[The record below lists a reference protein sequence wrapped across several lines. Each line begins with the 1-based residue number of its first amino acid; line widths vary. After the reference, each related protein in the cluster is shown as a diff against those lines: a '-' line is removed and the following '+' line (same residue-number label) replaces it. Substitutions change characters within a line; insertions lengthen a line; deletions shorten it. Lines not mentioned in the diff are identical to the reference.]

1 MKKLLI
7 FWDYDTQFGAD
18 RTRSSAPAD
27 WGALEFDNTSRL
39 LDLHAS
45 FGIPACFAVVG
56 AAAQPGERPYH
67 DPAQIR
73 QIYAAGH
80 EIASHSLY
88 HDWLPGLNEAQLLD
102 TLRQSKD
109 ALEQCIGAA
118 VTSFVPPYNQ
128 PFDFP
133 ARGSFSLSERRA
145 ARGGR
150 TDIPALCRALAETGY
165 SFCRIAY
172 QTPLERAR
180 RLLGFDGPQR
190 PSRPTAL
197 EEVEGVTCLRLSHSA
212 GFGGQIMADL
222 GAPGSEFIVAY
233 GHPHS
238 LTRGGSQDERH
249 YLPFLERVQALAAAG
264 SLQVVTPRQL
274 LSSAEGEAE
283 PVGTARQKENE

>member
-18 RTRSSAPAD
+18 RSRTSAPAD

-39 LDLHAS
+39 LDLHAQ
-45 FGIPACFAVVG
+45 FDIPACFAVVG
-56 AAAQPGERPYH
+56 AAAQSGTRPYH
-67 DPAQIR
+67 DPDQIR

-88 HDWLPGLNEAQLLD
+88 HDWLPGLNEAQLLE

-150 TDIPALCRALAETGY
+150 TDIPALCRALAKTGY
-165 SFCRIAY
+165 NFCRIAY
-172 QTPLERAR
+172 QTPFERAR
-180 RLLGFDGPQR
+180 HLLGFDGQQR

-197 EEVEGVTCLRLSHSA
+197 EEVEDVTCLRLSHPA
-212 GFGGQIMADL
+212 GFGKQMMADL
-222 GAPGSEFIVAY
+222 SAPGSEFIVAY

-238 LTRGGSQDERH
+238 LTRGGAQDERY
-249 YLPFLERVQALAAAG
+249 YLPFLQRVQTLAAVG
-264 SLQVVTPRQL
+264 SLQIITPRQL
-274 LSSAEGEAE
+274 SRQLS
-283 PVGTARQKENE
+283 GTAEKEIQSNLLNK